1 MAGDEWIP
9 WIALE
14 TIHLGAEAEVISGTW
29 IGRNA
34 VLKRRI
40 PRGYRHPELERNLSR
55 QRIFAEARILVRLCE
70 NGVKSPILLGI
81 DPEEGWI
88 MMSRIEGRILAKVL
102 QEESDYHVEYKLGQA
117 IRRVHSN
124 GISHGDVTTLNAIWS
139 DDEVIMIDYGLGRLV
154 AEMEHFGLDLHSL
167 HECLSAHHVDRP
179 ESMRRVLE
187 GYLDDS
193 TSDDFD
199 ARAVVDRFE
208 AIRGRVR
215 YHA

>member
-1 MAGDEWIP
+1 MVGDEWLP

-29 IGRNA
+29 IGRDA

-40 PRGYRHPELERNLSR
+40 PRGYRHPALERNLSR
-55 QRIFAEARILVRLCE
+55 QRIFAEARILTRLCE
-70 NGVKSPILLGI
+70 NGVKSPILFGI
-81 DPEEGWI
+81 DPAEGWI
-88 MMSRIEGRILAKVL
+88 MMSRIEGRSLAQVL
-102 QEESDYHVEYKLGQA
+102 KEDSDHQVEYKLGQA
-117 IRRVHSN
+117 IREIHST
-124 GISHGDVTTLNAIWS
+124 GISHGDVTTLNAMWS
-139 DDEVIMIDYGLGRLV
+139 DDDVILIDYGLGRLV

-167 HECLSAHHVDRP
+167 HECLSAHHVDRS
-179 ESMRRVLE
+179 ESMERVLE
-187 GYLDDS
+187 GYLDNS
-193 TSDDFD
+193 KSDNFD